1 MSIHSDNPRENLSKK
16 REVYS
21 QRVYAGR
28 RTYFFDVKPT
38 VAKDYYL
45 TITEIKKQS
54 REHGKGHSKSRIF
67 LYKEDLNKFVAALK
81 ETAEHIKTK
90 LLRDYDFDQF
100 STRGDEPILHTD
112 QD

>member
-1 MSIHSDNPRENLSKK
+1 MSIHSDNPRKNLRKNQ
-16 REVYS
+16 EVYS
-21 QRVYAGR
+21 QKVYAGR

-54 REHGKGHSKSRIF
+54 REDGKWHRKSRIF
-67 LYKEDLNKFVAALK
+67 LYKEDLNKFVAALQ
-81 ETAEHIKTK
+81 ETAEHIKTE
-90 LLRDYDFDQF
+90 LLPDYDFDQF
-100 STRGDEPILHTD
+100 STRGDEPILPTD